1 MVDVRFTPIGS
12 IDPRLPTLGD
22 RELILALHQ
31 RGWPALVTNNY
42 RMLRNPKELAAVL
55 KTKIAVIAVQ
65 GLGDDM
71 VRATGALLLD
81 LPGVCKRLKPHAG
94 QLFVLNPRDPRP
106 KDPWQQFQ
114 QVARHAHRDHVQL
127 YEEVR
132 VTDDELDRRV
142 LP

>member
-12 IDPRLPTLGD
+12 IDPRLATLGD

-55 KTKIAVIAVQ
+55 KTKVAVIAVQ

-94 QLFVLNPRDPRP
+94 
-106 KDPWQQFQ
+106 
-114 QVARHAHRDHVQL
+114 
-127 YEEVR
+127 
-132 VTDDELDRRV
+132 
-142 LP
+142 